1 MKVLLVLALATNA
14 FFGTI
19 SLATAEITVSIRQL
33 TRGPEHHF
41 FGYIGH
47 VQNIPWSGDGRYIV
61 ALRTKF
67 QDRMPQPGEAADV
80 VLIDTRDGNS
90 IEKIDESRAWN
101 FQQGTMFYWNPKAP
115 DRELIFNDR
124 DPATHKV
131 FAVVYD
137 VMARKRVREFRF
149 EDTPLG
155 NSGVAQRGGYFLGLN
170 YGRMARLRPVTG
182 YPGAFD
188 WNAGEAAPAN
198 DGVFIV
204 EMATGAKRLLVSFAD
219 LARAADTKGRDLFIN
234 HTLWSRDDSRI
245 YFYVRGDFDIRGRRI
260 DIPVSIRP
268 DGSGLTIHRHI
279 GGHPEWLDGKRLIGS
294 KGDKMVVYDVDAKE
308 IVETVGGSE
317 MFPKVGG
324 DVALSPDSKWL
335 VVGDRKGVENFYVV
349 FRRSDRA
356 RVQTRGFPHPGYTSG
371 EWRVDASPCWNRT
384 SDAFLFPAIAPD
396 GTRQI
401 FVSEIH
407 TEG

>member
-1 MKVLLVLALATNA
+1 
-14 FFGTI
+14 
-19 SLATAEITVSIRQL
+19 
-33 TRGPEHHF
+33 
-41 FGYIGH
+41 
-47 VQNIPWSGDGRYIV
+47 
-61 ALRTKF
+61 
-67 QDRMPQPGEAADV
+67 MPKPGEAADV
-80 VLIDTRDGNS
+80 VLIDTRNGNCL
-90 IEKIDESRAWN
+90 EKIDESRAWN
-101 FQQGTMFYWNPKAP
+101 FQQGTMFYWNPKAS

-131 FAVVYD
+131 FTVVYD

-149 EDTPLG
+149 DDTPFG

-268 DGSGLTIHRHI
+268 DGSGLTVHQHI
-279 GGHPEWLDGKRLIGS
+279 GGHPEWLDGKRVLGS

-317 MFPKVGG
+317 TFPKVGG

-371 EWRVDASPCWNRT
+371 ELRVDASPCWNRT

-407 TEG
+407 TGR